1 MMNTDLSSNEFAPQ
15 KQANSGTA
23 MSQTV
28 ANKELEVVKA
38 QIFMAKQFPRDTF
51 QAMDRILDAVKRPSL
66 AQAAV
71 YQYARGGSNISG
83 PSIRLAEVAAQ
94 NWGNL
99 DYGVRELERHETES
113 VAQAYAWD
121 LETNVRVEKT
131 FTVPHVR
138 DTRSGSKA
146 LTSDRDIYELVANN
160 GARRLR
166 AAIMEVIPGDV
177 FEKAVQIAN
186 QTLAGQSDQP
196 LSDRIAVMLKGF
208 DESYGVTKEMIERKV
223 QRKAEAISERQY
235 AMLIGIAQSLKDGM
249 GTIGDFFEV
258 AEDDPEADKLADK
271 FAGKPEPA
279 TQSAPTTVKG
289 DEADDSSDTDDVE
302 QGDIFR
308 DSKTDTK

>member
-177 FEKAVQIAN
+177 FEKAVQVAN

-249 GTIGDFFEV
+249 GTIGDFFDV
-258 AEDDPEADKLADK
+258 AEEDPEADKLADK

-279 TQSAPTTVKG
+279 KQSTSKTAKG
-289 DEADDSSDTDDVE
+289 DEVNDSSDTDDVE

>member
-1 MMNTDLSSNEFAPQ
+1 
-15 KQANSGTA
+15 

-177 FEKAVQIAN
+177 FEKAVQVAN

-258 AEDDPEADKLADK
+258 AEEDPEADKLADK

-279 TQSAPTTVKG
+279 KQSTPKTAKG
-289 DEADDSSDTDDVE
+289 DEVNDSSNTDDVE

-308 DSKTDTK
+308 DSQTDTK